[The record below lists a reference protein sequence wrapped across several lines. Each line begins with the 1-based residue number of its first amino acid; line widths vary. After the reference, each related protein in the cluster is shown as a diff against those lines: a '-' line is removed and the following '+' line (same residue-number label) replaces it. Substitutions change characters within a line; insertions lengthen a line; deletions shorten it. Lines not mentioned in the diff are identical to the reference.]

1 MYADIIAQ
9 SAVFCNLFSFFFAL
23 RRFFFIP
30 VKIDILPAIVYNE
43 SRTDKACP

>member
-9 SAVFCNLFSFFFAL
+9 SAGFCNLFSFFFAL

-43 SRTDKACP
+43 SRADKACP